1 MNESIT
7 GRNYSR
13 MFVLLLYA
21 CARLFMDDETK
32 YRLWGGLDGWIYGL
46 NWLLDWLF
54 ALTCFLKGLQY
65 DVYCTRTG
73 TCSSAVQ
80 WSFLWFECV
89 GILIYSCKVFLSI
102 GLQCCKWETVDCLR
116 RHQGLYLYLWIA
128 RFQFM
133 SLCLLVDLTCSN
145 TILLLCREK
154 LPKKS
159 SSDLNI
165 YTQHQWSWQNI
176 MRMISYD
183 SREEHWLPHE
193 ETDGAMNA
201 QYCMI
206 PVTRIRKDSYTYT
219 ATYGHRQYQ
228 RNMIFNGC
236 ILHYTYAYNGDSN
249 FAVPA
254 GPNLHLRYV

>member
-1 MNESIT
+1 MR
-7 GRNYSR
+7 GD
-13 MFVLLLYA
+13 F
-21 CARLFMDDETK
+21 D
-32 YRLWGGLDGWIYGL
+32 
-46 NWLLDWLF
+46 
-54 ALTCFLKGLQY
+54 
-65 DVYCTRTG
+65 
-73 TCSSAVQ
+73 
-80 WSFLWFECV
+80 
-89 GILIYSCKVFLSI
+89 CKVFLSS

-183 SREEHWLPHE
+183 SREEHWLPRYE
-193 ETDGAMNA
+193 ETDDAMNA

-206 PVTRIRKDSYTYT
+206 PGTCIRKDNYTYT
-219 ATYGHRQYQ
+219 ATYGHRQDQSSKVKVWTEEKHDLQWLYTTRMHIMEIRILLYRRDQ
-228 RNMIFNGC
+228 ICIFGTCNS
-236 ILHYTYAYNGDSN
+236 I
-249 FAVPA
+249 AVSTWCLSDK
-254 GPNLHLRYV
+254 GVGRVRVR